1 MRKKSYQIEIP
12 NSKEEEF
19 LDDELMVYNL
29 RAVPPTQDVP
39 FIKICRCAKDDK
51 GNVIGGVLA
60 CAVLWNVLHV
70 ETVWV
75 DDKWRG
81 MGLASNLLEEVEKE
95 AIEKGCYRS
104 MVNTYDFQ
112 AKPFYE
118 KCGYQ
123 VCGTVEDMP
132 KGHTYYYLTKRLENM

>member
-1 MRKKSYQIEIP
+1 MKKKAYKISVPTTQ
-12 NSKEEEF
+12 EEEF

-39 FIKICRCAKDDK
+39 FIKICRCAKDEK

-60 CAVLWNVLHV
+60 CAVLWHVLHI
-70 ETVWV
+70 ESVWV
-75 DDKWRG
+75 DDAWRG
-81 MGLASNLLEEVEKE
+81 NDIATKLLMEVEKE

-104 MVNTYDFQ
+104 VVDTYDFQ

-123 VCGTVEDMP
+123 VCGQVEDMP
-132 KGHTYYYLTKRLENM
+132 KGHTYYYLTKVLVNM